1 MPSEIQQRAWLSYPL
16 HTSVQ
21 EVVDATP
28 NAIAQL
34 WYELEIYGKDGISGK
49 KKKEAFYKNTYA
61 KTQEKK

>member
-49 KKKEAFYKNTYA
+49 KKKRGFL
-61 KTQEKK
+61 